1 MTRPT
6 ISDVSQ
12 GDSRYRNVPSM
23 SGGFARGG
31 DVLKQHFPDFA
42 VSKQKLRR
50 ADAIACVRL
59 KRQEASQ
66 NLGFA
71 SRPFV
76 LCGLPV
82 KRPQSGQVLHERRNG
97 HFLLQVPGT
106 PRTDCL
112 GARTGSSRSFW
123 LRSRFVSRAE

>member
-1 MTRPT
+1 MTLP
-6 ISDVSQ
+6 ICIDVAQ
-12 GDSRYRNVPSM
+12 PDPRYRSVPSV
-23 SGGFARGG
+23 SRGFARGG
-31 DVLKQHFPDFA
+31 DVLKEHFPNLA

-59 KRQEASQ
+59 KRQEASR

-82 KRPQSGQVLHERRNG
+82 KRHSRVRSCTNG
-97 HFLLQVPGT
+97 AMDIFCF
-106 PRTDCL
+106 R
-112 GARTGSSRSFW
+112 
-123 LRSRFVSRAE
+123 